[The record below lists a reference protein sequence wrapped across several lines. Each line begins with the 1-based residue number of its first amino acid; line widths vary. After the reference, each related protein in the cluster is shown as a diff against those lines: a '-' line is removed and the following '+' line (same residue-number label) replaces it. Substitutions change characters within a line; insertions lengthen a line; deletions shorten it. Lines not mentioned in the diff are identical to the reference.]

1 MKTGSWVKFR
11 QGDTKMSDPKVVFLS
26 GGTGTPKLLQGAVT
40 VMDTQ
45 NITIIGNT
53 GDDWNFYGLY
63 VSPDIDSVILTLT
76 DLLDTKKWWGIK
88 GDTFRLVGFLKNQL
102 KEDVWFN
109 LGDCDAGLCL
119 FRSNLLKQGKNLTEA
134 TEIIRKRLDIQ
145 PTILPMANQL
155 IQTKIRTSERTMH
168 LQEYWVRYKGE
179 PHVLSVFYEG
189 DLRRT
194 TPQVLD
200 AIHKADVII
209 IGPSNPISSTGPI
222 LAVNPIR
229 EALRKA
235 SGYRIA
241 ISPIIGTNAVSGPTV
256 VFLKA
261 WGRDISPVAIA
272 ELFYDVLDALVIHH
286 TDDQYQNE
294 IQEKG
299 VTPILDDIYIHSEAD
314 ARRLFEQ
321 ILERK

>member
-1 MKTGSWVKFR
+1 
-11 QGDTKMSDPKVVFLS
+11 MSESKVVFLS
-26 GGTGTPKLLQGAVT
+26 GGTGTPKLLQGAVR
-40 VMDTQ
+40 VIDTQ
-45 NITIIGNT
+45 NITVIGNT

-63 VSPDIDSVILTLT
+63 VSPDIDSVILILA

-88 GDTFRLVGFLKNQL
+88 EDTFRLVDFLKNQL

-109 LGDCDAGLCL
+109 LGDYDAGLCL

-145 PTILPMANQL
+145 PSILPMANQL
-155 IQTKIRTSERTMH
+155 IQTKIRTSEQTMH

-179 PHVLSVFYEG
+179 PHVTNVFYDG
-189 DLRRT
+189 DLRKT

-200 AIHKADVII
+200 AIEKANVII

-222 LAVNPIR
+222 LAISPIR

-241 ISPIIGTNAVSGPTV
+241 ISPIIGTDAVSGPTAA
-256 VFLKA
+256 FLKA
-261 WGRDISPVAIA
+261 WGREISPVTIA
-272 ELFYDVLDALVIHH
+272 ELFHDILDALMIHR
-286 TDDQYQNE
+286 TDNQYQNE
-294 IQEKG
+294 IQKRG
-299 VTPILDDIYIHSEAD
+299 VTPIIDDIYINSETD
-314 ARRLFEQ
+314 ASRLIEQ